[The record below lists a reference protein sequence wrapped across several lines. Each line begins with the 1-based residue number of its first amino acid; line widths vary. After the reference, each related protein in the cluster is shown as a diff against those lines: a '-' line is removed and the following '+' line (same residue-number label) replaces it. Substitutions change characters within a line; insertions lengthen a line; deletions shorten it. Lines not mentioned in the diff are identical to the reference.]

1 MPTSALIA
9 KSLPANGLLGRYYRG
24 DGWQGRP
31 EFVQVDPYLAFRWH
45 PDPIE
50 GGAWSTDW
58 NGQLEAPAA
67 GRYLFQLVSNDRS
80 WLTIDGKTLINGAQG
95 MKEVETDLAAG
106 KHSIVVKYANAK
118 GYSELRLSWRRP
130 DNVFEVIPNRYLY
143 VK

>member
-1 MPTSALIA
+1 M
-9 KSLPANGLLGRYYRG
+9 
-24 DGWQGRP
+24 
-31 EFVQVDPYLAFRWH
+31 QVDPYLAFRWH

-50 GGAWSTDW
+50 GGTWSAEW
-58 NGQLEAPAA
+58 NGQLETPTA
-67 GRYLFQLVSNDRS
+67 GRYLLQLVSNDRS
-80 WLTIDGKTLINGAQG
+80 WLSIDGKNLINGTPG

-106 KHSIVVKYANAK
+106 KHNIVVKYANAK